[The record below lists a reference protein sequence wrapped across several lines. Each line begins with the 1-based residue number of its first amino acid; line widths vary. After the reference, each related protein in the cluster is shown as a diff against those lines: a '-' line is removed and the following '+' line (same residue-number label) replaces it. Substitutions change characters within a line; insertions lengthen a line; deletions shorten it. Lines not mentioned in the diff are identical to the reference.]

1 MYEDETKSRSTSDF
15 SARLIDN
22 LFRRFFRYA
31 LPVVAIAGIGVYTAS
46 TANAEY
52 VSSGTLSAS
61 SNPLVNQPEV
71 RGGSI
76 SIYESPASG
85 TARLINEQL
94 QTDAFLDDVLAR
106 AGLTQAL
113 ESGLISRDIVRQQI
127 TAFDKGE
134 NFLGVNAVWN
144 DGQSAYLLVDAT
156 INGYLDY
163 VDSIVSGDSIAAIA
177 YWENRETE
185 ALKDVSEAETALDEY
200 LASRPTLRT
209 GGSASTEEELTV
221 VRLDSA
227 VDRALNNVDE
237 AQEGI
242 RIAERAVD
250 DIRSD
255 AGRQVRVVDSPA
267 VPLQPESGVLKQI
280 LTVAMFTVLGLLVA
294 VAALLLAT
302 IADRAV
308 RSREQLHRI
317 TGAEVAVTVPV
328 LKSLTPKRRLR
339 SVKPAKAA

>member
-1 MYEDETKSRSTSDF
+1 MV
-15 SARLIDN
+15 DN

-31 LPVVAIAGIGVYTAS
+31 LPVVAFAGIGVYTAS

-52 VSSGTLSAS
+52 VASGTLSAS
-61 SNPLVNQPEV
+61 SNPLVAQTEV

-113 ESGLISRDIVRQQI
+113 DAGLISRDIVRQQI
-127 TAFDKGE
+127 SAFDKGE

-163 VDSIVSGDSIAAIA
+163 VDSIVSGDSVAAIA
-177 YWENRETE
+177 YWQDRQTE
-185 ALKDVSEAETALDEY
+185 ALKDQAAAEQALDDY
-200 LASRPTLRT
+200 LAEHPGLST
-209 GGSASTEEELTV
+209 GTTASTEEELTV

-227 VDRALNNVDE
+227 VDRALNDVAE

-255 AGRQVRVVDSPA
+255 AGRSVRVVDSPT
-267 VPLQPESGVLKQI
+267 VPLEPESGVLKQI

-294 VAALLLAT
+294 IAALLLAT
-302 IADRAV
+302 IADRSV
-308 RSREQLHRI
+308 RSREQLNRI

-328 LKSLTPKRRLR
+328 VKSLTPKRRLR
-339 SVKPAKAA
+339 SVKTAKAA